1 MYSLYQSCDCSV
13 CTDSRRVKSG
23 DMFFALKGENFNGN
37 DYALSALEKGAA
49 AAVVDDPALAGHSGV
64 VLVEDSFAALQS
76 LAVYHR
82 THVADGQLKVIG
94 LTGTNGK
101 TTTKNLISLVLSKK
115 YRVVATEGNL
125 NNDIGVPLSLLKVR
139 PDTQIAV
146 IEMGANHP
154 DDITRLVQVCTPD
167 YGLIT
172 NIGVAHI
179 QGFGSFEGVVKAK
192 NELYRYLG
200 SKPGSLI
207 FVNEDDELLRS
218 LSSKQSCH
226 CFGYGLKYQDQ
237 GAEIL
242 KGDAQNPNLRL
253 KLKGRVISTQLFGEY
268 NAANVLAALCV
279 GEYFG
284 VDFEAAC
291 EAVEEFCPNNK
302 RSQMLRTERN
312 TLIVDAYNANP
323 SSMAAALQS
332 FSNMSPQASA
342 GESAEEN
349 AGNGA
354 GAGERKLALLG
365 QMRELGACSL
375 EEHERVLCTLRSLGI
390 DAWLVGEEFRN
401 ALAALE
407 SGGMASGD
415 KDVTFRCFDSSAD
428 LASYLHSNPLVGYTI
443 LIKGSRSVEMEKVL
457 GEL

>member
-200 SKPGSLI
+200 SKTGSLI

-284 VDFEAAC
+284 VDFEVAC

-332 FSNMSPQASA
+332 FSNMSPQGGA
-342 GESAEEN
+342 GEC
-349 AGNGA
+349 A
-354 GAGERKLALLG
+354 GAQERKLALLG

-407 SGGMASGD
+407 SGGMAAEG

-428 LASYLHSNPLVGYTI
+428 IASYLHSNPLVGYTI

>member
-284 VDFEAAC
+284 VDFEVAC

-332 FSNMSPQASA
+332 FSNMSPQGGA
-342 GESAEEN
+342 GEC
-349 AGNGA
+349 A
-354 GAGERKLALLG
+354 GAQERKLALLG

-407 SGGMASGD
+407 SGGMASGG
-415 KDVTFRCFDSSAD
+415 KDTTFRCFDSSAD

>member
-1 MYSLYQSCDCSV
+1 MNIQDLYSLYLSCGCNV
-13 CTDSRRVKSG
+13 CTDSRKVMPG
-23 DMFFALKGENFNGN
+23 DLFFALRGENFNGN

-49 AAVVDDPALAGHSGV
+49 AAVVDDPSLEGHSGTI
-64 VLVEDSFAALQS
+64 LVEDAFAALQS

-82 THVADGQLKVIG
+82 THVAGGRLKVIG

-101 TTTKNLISLVLSKK
+101 TTTKNLISLVLSRK

-125 NNDIGVPLSLLKVR
+125 NNDIGVPLSLLKIR

-154 DDITRLVQVCTPD
+154 DDISRLVQVCRPD

-179 QGFGSFEGVVKAK
+179 QGFGSFEGVIAAK

-200 SKPGSLI
+200 SKEGSLI
-207 FVNEDDELLRS
+207 FVNEDDALLRE
-218 LSSKQSCH
+218 LCSKQSCH
-226 CFGYGLKYQDQ
+226 CFGYGLRYQ

-242 KGDAQNPNLRL
+242 RSEEQGAYLRL
-253 KLKGRVISTQLFGEY
+253 RLRGRVINTKLFGEY
-268 NAANVLAALCV
+268 NAANVLSAICV

-284 VDFEAAC
+284 VEFEKAC
-291 EAVEEFCPNNK
+291 EAVEEFTPDNK
-302 RSQMLRTERN
+302 RSQLLKTDRN
-312 TLIVDAYNANP
+312 VLIVDAYNANP

-332 FSNMSPQASA
+332 FSAMAAKGSA
-342 GESAEEN
+342 GPGEPAKSA
-349 AGNGA
+349 GP
-354 GAGERKLALLG
+354 GERKLALLG

-375 EEHERVLCTLRSLGI
+375 QEHERVLRTLRSCGI
-390 DAWLVGEEFRN
+390 DAFLVGEDFRK
-401 ALAALE
+401 ALRSLQSAASPAE
-407 SGGMASGD
+407 GR
-415 KDVTFRCFDSSAD
+415 DVSFRCFDSSSELAD
-428 LASYLHSNPLVGYTI
+428 YLHSNPLEHYTI

-457 GEL
+457 PEL

>member
-284 VDFEAAC
+284 VDFEVAC

-332 FSNMSPQASA
+332 FSNMSPQGGA
-342 GESAEEN
+342 GEC
-349 AGNGA
+349 A
-354 GAGERKLALLG
+354 GAQERKLALLG

-401 ALAALE
+401 ALASLE
-407 SGGMASGD
+407 SGGMASGG

-428 LASYLHSNPLVGYTI
+428 IASYLHSNPLVGYTI